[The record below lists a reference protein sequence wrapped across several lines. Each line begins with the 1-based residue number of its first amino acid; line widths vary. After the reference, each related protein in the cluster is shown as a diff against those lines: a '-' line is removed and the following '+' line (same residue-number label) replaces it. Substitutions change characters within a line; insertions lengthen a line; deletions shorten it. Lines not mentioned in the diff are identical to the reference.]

1 MDTQLPTQLY
11 THSEMF
17 QGTPRHILTD
27 THCLTDNTPTSAR
40 PADGADASRQA
51 AIFTDMV
58 WSDSHTQ
65 HREAQTH
72 RPQSDSHKNTG
83 TDTLTEPVSTCT
95 RTCQPQRSHTYT
107 HTQTS
112 HRPHTHT
119 ETSHRQAMD
128 LTHTHTHKHTYTPD
142 SHSLAICTPKQHMH
156 IGQLQATYSIDHT
169 HTLTHTF
176 TTFPYSPP
184 PKADRPYTPLQGWAN
199 TQTRTEETG
208 LTQTGTR
215 PDRPATHKPTAA
227 QTRALWAH
235 AELCGALGCP
245 ARLCTPQRSWCF
257 LSPNIAPHFPPSLLF
272 VTSPERPHS
281 AASVPG
287 GV

>member
-95 RTCQPQRSHTYT
+95 RTCQPQRSIA
-107 HTQTS
+107 
-112 HRPHTHT
+112 P
-119 ETSHRQAMD
+119 AGVAGM
-128 LTHTHTHKHTYTPD
+128 
-142 SHSLAICTPKQHMH
+142 A
-156 IGQLQATYSIDHT
+156 
-169 HTLTHTF
+169 
-176 TTFPYSPP
+176 
-184 PKADRPYTPLQGWAN
+184 
-199 TQTRTEETG
+199 TG
-208 LTQTGTR
+208 LRRAGPRRGTR
-215 PDRPATHKPTAA
+215 EES
-227 QTRALWAH
+227 RAGERVSTQVCTLCAGVD
-235 AELCGALGCP
+235 ACASELV
-245 ARLCTPQRSWCF
+245 RL
-257 LSPNIAPHFPPSLLF
+257 
-272 VTSPERPHS
+272 
-281 AASVPG
+281 
-287 GV
+287 